1 MKEQYMQDMTKEL
14 NIADFE
20 DKQVEQ
26 EMLVENPI
34 EMEMFQWNPK
44 AEKSFPEINSDWLG
58 GNINENEEFSINMNN
73 ELHNSIVGMK
83 ASLKAQWK
91 DFNDNDKESI
101 AVFFLPDDL
110 VQAPKRRIY
119 SMLALSNSKEG
130 FWRKLSRT
138 KFIQRGFQYDDVH
151 KQDERQLSWIPFLNR
166 KKRRPQQGM
175 F

>member
-1 MKEQYMQDMTKEL
+1 MKEQYEQDIVREMQVAHL
-14 NIADFE
+14 E
-20 DKQVEQ
+20 DKQTEQ
-26 EMLVENPI
+26 EAMIDSPI

-44 AEKSFPEINSDWLG
+44 AEKTCPDINSDCLG
-58 GNINENEEFSINMNN
+58 GNIDENEEFTISMNN

-91 DFNDNDKESI
+91 DLNLEDKESI

-110 VQAPKRRIY
+110 VQAPKRRIS
-119 SMLALSNSKEG
+119 SMLALSNSKDG

-138 KFIQRGFQYDDVH
+138 RFIQRGFQYDDN
-151 KQDERQLSWIPFLNR
+151 KQDEKNLSWIPFLN
-166 KKRRPQQGM
+166 KKKKRPQQDM